1 MLCLQVAY
9 MARESHCTLCFT
21 GLSQTKDKAV
31 RTALLHARPEDM
43 RVGVVFIYEDDPR
56 TERVRQDI
64 KALVGAVIIHH
75 EPVVTTVPAHSVQA
89 RAGRLVTVSS
99 DDDCCSFN

>member
-1 MLCLQVAY
+1 

-64 KALVGAVIIHH
+64 KALVGAGYNTPRASCHH
-75 EPVVTTVPAHSVQA
+75 GSRPQCSGA
-89 RAGRLVTVSS
+89 RGTPRYGLVR
-99 DDDCCSFN
+99 